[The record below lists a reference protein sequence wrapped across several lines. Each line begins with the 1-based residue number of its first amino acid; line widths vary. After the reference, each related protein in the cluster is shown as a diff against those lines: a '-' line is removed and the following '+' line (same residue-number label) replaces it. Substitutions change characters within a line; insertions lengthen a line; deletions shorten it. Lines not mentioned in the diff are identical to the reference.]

1 MNIRAKSLK
10 SREGGNQS
18 LLEALTCV
26 KKEESR
32 ERCMYWYK
40 MDHRAVCWLDE
51 KLLSGAFKF
60 ISETD
65 GRELGKSLGKI
76 EDAINIPT

>member
-1 MNIRAKSLK
+1 
-10 SREGGNQS
+10 
-18 LLEALTCV
+18 
-26 KKEESR
+26 
-32 ERCMYWYK
+32 

-65 GRELGKSLGKI
+65 GRVLGKSLGKI